1 MDVLDGATIFWLIAL
16 GMIIGAVAKLAMRQT
31 TIGLIPNL
39 VAGVAGSLIVGSIT
53 VLLQLP
59 GGIVFAA
66 VGSLAILFILNVF
79 YQQREAAH

>member
-1 MDVLDGATIFWLIAL
+1 MDVLNGATIFWLIAV
-16 GMIIGAVAKLAMRQT
+16 GMIIGAVSKLAMRNT
-31 TIGLIPNL
+31 TIGLVPNL
-39 VAGVAGSLIVGSIT
+39 VAGIVGSLVVGSIT

-66 VGSLAILFILNVF
+66 VGSLSILFVLNVF